1 MSRETADPAF
11 DWGSIRLVVFDVDG
25 TLYDQGRL
33 RRLMAF
39 EIALHCF
46 RTHGAELLYVLGW
59 HRRLREK
66 LSESECE
73 NFEAA
78 LQRET
83 AERTGLSEARIG
95 ELVAEWMERRPLRR
109 LAACRYEGLPA
120 LFAGLSASG
129 RIVGVLS
136 DYPAAT
142 KLEALGLCANHVV
155 WAGDEGVGVMK
166 PHPRGLELLMA
177 RANSPPE
184 NTVLIGDRIDRDGLA
199 ATRAGARCLI
209 RSAARREGWA
219 TFARYDLPL
228 FAPVLAG
235 ARR

>member
-1 MSRETADPAF
+1 
-11 DWGSIRLVVFDVDG
+11 
-25 TLYDQGRL
+25 
-33 RRLMAF
+33 
-39 EIALHCF
+39 
-46 RTHGAELLYVLGW
+46 
-59 HRRLREK
+59 LRER

-73 NFEAA
+73 NFEAR
-78 LQRET
+78 LLRQT

-136 DYPAAT
+136 DYPAAA
-142 KLEALGLCANHVV
+142 KLKALGLCADHVV
-155 WAGDEGVGVMK
+155 WAGDAGVGVMK

-184 NTVLIGDRIDRDGLA
+184 NTVLIGDRIDRDGVA

-209 RSAARREGWA
+209 RSAAPREGCM
-219 TFARYDLPL
+219 TFARYDSPL
-228 FAPVLAG
+228 FAALRTG
-235 ARR
+235 ARQ